1 MAALVKFSQQNQI
14 SPPSTLLFLNKMSH
28 RLLVAQFFFNN
39 YYYLVSVGFY
49 LYELV
54 IFTNFHS

>member
-14 SPPSTLLFLNKMSH
+14 SPPSTPLFLNKMSH

-39 YYYLVSVGFY
+39 YYLVSVGFY